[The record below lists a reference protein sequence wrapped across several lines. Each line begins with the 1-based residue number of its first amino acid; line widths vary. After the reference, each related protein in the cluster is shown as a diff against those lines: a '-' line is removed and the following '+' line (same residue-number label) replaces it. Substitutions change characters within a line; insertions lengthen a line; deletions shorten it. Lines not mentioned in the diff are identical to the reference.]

1 MSATVTKLTPSAL
14 AALLCTR
21 ICHDLINPV
30 GALGNAFEVLD
41 DESNS
46 GMFDD
51 AMDLLRTS
59 SKKID
64 GKLRY
69 LRLAFGAGGSA
80 PGVIALDEIKSLSD
94 GMFLDSKAELV
105 WERASDAVEKNAA
118 RLVMNLIML
127 AQQAAFRGGEVKVS
141 IAETGEDT
149 QVTVVAAG
157 RRAALDD
164 ANIAAL
170 KGKAPADGFDGRS
183 IQPFYA
189 GMIARELRGQVDV
202 ESAEERVTLT
212 AKFPTPPTS

>member
-1 MSATVTKLTPSAL
+1 MSASVTKLTPSAL

-51 AMDLLRTS
+51 AMELLRTS
-59 SKKID
+59 SRKID

-80 PGVIALDEIKSLSD
+80 PGVIALDEIKSLAD

-105 WERASDAVEKNAA
+105 WNCESDAVEKNAA
-118 RLVMNLIML
+118 RLLMNLIML
-127 AQQAAFRGGEVKVS
+127 AQQAAFRGGEVNVA
-141 IAETGEDT
+141 IAEAGEDT
-149 QVTVVAAG
+149 HVTVTASG
-157 RRAALDD
+157 RRAALDE

-183 IQPFYA
+183 IQPFYT
-189 GMIARELRGQVDV
+189 GMMAREIKGHIHVD
-202 ESAEERVTLT
+202 SAEERVTLT

>member
-1 MSATVTKLTPSAL
+1 MSATVTKLTPSGL

-51 AMDLLRTS
+51 AMELLRTS
-59 SKKID
+59 SRKID

-80 PGVIALDEIKSLSD
+80 PGVIALEEIKSLAD

-105 WERASDAVEKNAA
+105 WQCETDAVEKNAA
-118 RLVMNLIML
+118 RLVMNLVML

-141 IAETGEDT
+141 ISEAVGEMT
-149 QVTVVAAG
+149 ISVIATG
-157 RRAALDD
+157 RRAALDA

-170 KGKAPADGFDGRS
+170 KGKAPAEGFDGRS
-183 IQPFYA
+183 IQPFYT
-189 GMIARELRGQVDV
+189 GMIARELKGRVDV
-202 ESAEERVTLT
+202 ISEEEHVTLT
-212 AKFPTPPTS
+212 AKFPVPPTA